1 MHTRTGELA
10 WLAGK
15 PDDLN
20 LIPGIHMVE
29 GFIPWGGSI
38 HTLIHKNKQIN
49 KMVIHRNH
57 TVNSTLLNASERQE
71 P

>member
-29 GFIPWGGSI
+29 GFIPWGGAY
-38 HTLIHKNKQIN
+38 
-49 KMVIHRNH
+49 
-57 TVNSTLLNASERQE
+57 TLLSTKINR
-71 P
+71 